1 MKRTIILGLVAA
13 LLVSVIFAG
22 AALAEEKSENFSL
35 QILHTNDHHS
45 NLEGQLY
52 DLYIDGEN
60 IRMQMGGMSRIVSE
74 INELRNENTIVLN
87 SGELCGTLYFSLF
100 KGEVDF
106 KIFNMLKLDAYE
118 LGNHEFDEGE
128 GQLAKLIEL
137 AEFPIVGANVRP
149 TERSPLFNSD
159 IKPYVI
165 KEING
170 EKVGIIG
177 VLKVVKTVESSMVT
191 DAVEFSDE
199 IETVRAMVKELQD
212 MNINKI
218 ILLSHLGYE
227 DDINLAKKVTGIDVI
242 IGGDTHNLLDS
253 TGELKSLNLNITGEY
268 PTLVG
273 NPDGETV
280 YIAQAWEYAHGL
292 GIMNIQFDSEGRIIS
307 CKGRTELL
315 VEGPFLIRDEDGK
328 WNEVS
333 EEKNNKIIDFIN
345 GLETVKIQVPDSA
358 TEKILKPYKEELESY
373 KHVKIGRV
381 TKIMPFD
388 RIPEPFKEGETP
400 TGSYSAFIIA
410 DAFLAY
416 AHSADVAIQNAGGVR
431 TALTDGDFTT
441 ADAYTALPF
450 SNTIVTIKMS
460 GADIKQV
467 LEEATHYAISSDS
480 TGAFPYASHLRYDVD
495 KSAEQGSRIL
505 NLEVKDKN
513 TNKWASID
521 LTKIYKVVTNSFTA
535 LGKDGYYTFER
546 VQDADKGVFENT
558 FANYAVPLVE
568 YFRNLP
574 ENTLPELNVEDYCL
588 KSVK

>member
-546 VQDADKGVFENT
+546 VQDADKSVFENT

>member
-13 LLVSVIFAG
+13 LLLSVVFASTG
-22 AALAEEKSENFSL
+22 LAQDKSENFNL

-45 NLEGQLY
+45 HLEGQLY

-106 KIFNMLKLDAYE
+106 KIFNMLNLDAYE

-137 AEFPIVGANVRP
+137 AEFPIVGANVHP
-149 TERSPLFNSD
+149 TERSPLFKSD

-177 VLKVVKTVESSMVT
+177 ILKVVKTVESSMVS
-191 DAVEFSDE
+191 DAVEFSNE

-227 DDINLAKKVTGIDVI
+227 EDINLAKKVTGIDVI

-253 TGELKSLNLNITGEY
+253 TGELKSLKLNVTGEY

-333 EEKNNKIIDFIN
+333 EAKTKTLIDFIN
-345 GLETVKIQVPDSA
+345 GLETVKLQVPDSA

-373 KHVKIGRV
+373 KHAKIGNV
-381 TKIMPFD
+381 TKTMPFD

-400 TGSYSAFIIA
+400 TGSYAAFIVA

-416 AHSADVAIQNAGGVR
+416 THSADVAIQNAGGVR

-441 ADAYTALPF
+441 ADAFTALPF

-467 LEEATHYAISSDS
+467 LEEAAHYAISSDS

-513 TNKWASID
+513 TNKWAPID

-546 VQDADKGVFENT
+546 VQVADKSVFENT

-574 ENTLPELNVEDYCL
+574 ENTLPELNVDDYCL

>member
-1 MKRTIILGLVAA
+1 MKRKIILGLVAA
-13 LLVSVIFAG
+13 LLLSIVFTGAG
-22 AALAEEKSENFSL
+22 LAQGTSENFIL

-45 NLEGQLY
+45 HLEGELY
-52 DLYIDGEN
+52 GLYMDGEN
-60 IRMQMGGMSRIVSE
+60 IRMQLGGMSRIVSE

-128 GQLAKLIEL
+128 EQLAKLIEI
-137 AEFPIVGANVRP
+137 AEFPIIGANVHP
-149 TERSPLFNSD
+149 TKRSPLFKSD

-177 VLKVVKTVESSMVT
+177 VLKVVKTVESSMVS

-199 IETVRAMVKELQD
+199 IETVKAMVKELQD

-218 ILLSHLGYE
+218 ILLSHLGYDE
-227 DDINLAKKVTGIDVI
+227 DISLAKKVTGIDVI

-253 TGELKSLNLNITGEY
+253 TGELKSLNLNVTGEY

-292 GIMNIQFDSEGRIIS
+292 GIMNIKFDTEGRIIS

-315 VEGPFLIRDEDGK
+315 VEGPFLTRDENKK
-328 WNEVS
+328 WNEVP
-333 EEKNNKIIDFIN
+333 EEKTKKIIDIID
-345 GLETVKIQVPDSA
+345 GLETVKIQVPDPA
-358 TEKILKPYKEELESY
+358 TEKILKPYKKELESY
-373 KHVKIGRV
+373 KQVKIGRV
-381 TKIMPFD
+381 TKTMPFD
-388 RIPEPFKEGETP
+388 RIPEPFKKGETP
-400 TGSYSAFIIA
+400 TGSYAAYVIA

-416 AHSADVAIQNAGGVR
+416 TYSADVTIQNAGGVR
-431 TALTDGDFTT
+431 TALKDGDFTT

-460 GADIKQV
+460 GADIQQV
-467 LEEATHYAISSDS
+467 LEEGTHYSLTSGS

-505 NLEVKDKN
+505 NLEVKDRK
-513 TNKWASID
+513 TKKWAPID
-521 LTKIYKVVTNSFTA
+521 PNKIYKVVTNSFIA
-535 LGKDGYYTFER
+535 LGKDGYYSFKR
-546 VQDADKGVFENT
+546 VQDVDKNVFEDT
-558 FANYAVPLVE
+558 FVNYAVPLVE

-574 ENTLPELNVEDYCL
+574 ENTLPELNVDDYCL

>member
-1 MKRTIILGLVAA
+1 MKRKIILGLVAV
-13 LLVSVIFAG
+13 LLLSIVFAG
-22 AALAEEKSENFSL
+22 SGLVQGKSENFYL

-45 NLEGQLY
+45 HLEGQLY
-52 DLYIDGEN
+52 DLFIDGEN

-74 INELRNENTIVLN
+74 INELRNENTVVLN

-106 KIFNMLKLDAYE
+106 KIFNMLNLDAYE

-137 AEFPIVGANVRP
+137 AEFPIVGANVHP
-149 TERSPLFNSD
+149 TERSPLFKSD

-227 DDINLAKKVTGIDVI
+227 EDINLAKKVTGIDVI

-253 TGELKSLNLNITGEY
+253 TGELKSLNLNVTGEY

-328 WNEVS
+328 WNEAS
-333 EEKNNKIIDFIN
+333 EAKTKTLIDFID
-345 GLETVKIQVPDSA
+345 GLETLKLQVPDSA
-358 TEKILKPYKEELESY
+358 TEKILKPYKEELEAY
-373 KHVKIGRV
+373 RDAKIGNV

-388 RIPEPFKEGETP
+388 RIPEPFKKGETP
-400 TGSYSAFIIA
+400 TGSYAAYVVA

-416 AHSADVAIQNAGGVR
+416 VHSADVAIQNAGGVR
-431 TALTDGDFTT
+431 IALTDGDFTT

-460 GADIKQV
+460 GADIQQV
-467 LEEATHYAISSDS
+467 LEEGTHYAISSDS

-513 TNKWASID
+513 TNKWTPID

-546 VQDADKGVFENT
+546 VQDADKSVFENT

-574 ENTLPELNVEDYCL
+574 DNTLPELNVEDYCL